1 MESLFEDY
9 IIKLFNSDDELVGKI
24 IAIGFPDEEQIKAAI
39 KLHQSDDV
47 KKNAVYATIDK
58 RFVVDKLPFSEE

>member
-9 IIKLFNSDDELVGKI
+9 MIKLFNSDDELVGKI

-39 KLHQSDDV
+39 KLHKSDDV

-58 RFVVDKLPFSEE
+58 RFVVEKLPFSE

>member
-1 MESLFEDY
+1 METLFEDY
-9 IIKLFNSDDELVGKI
+9 IIKLFNSDDELVGRI

-39 KLHQSDDV
+39 KLHKSDDI

-58 RFVVDKLPFSEE
+58 RFVVAKLPFSE

>member
-9 IIKLFNSDDELVGKI
+9 MIKLFNSDDELVGKI

-58 RFVVDKLPFSEE
+58 RFVVDKLPFSE

>member
-1 MESLFEDY
+1 METLFEDY

-39 KLHQSDDV
+39 KLHKSDDV

-58 RFVVDKLPFSEE
+58 RFVVDELPFSE